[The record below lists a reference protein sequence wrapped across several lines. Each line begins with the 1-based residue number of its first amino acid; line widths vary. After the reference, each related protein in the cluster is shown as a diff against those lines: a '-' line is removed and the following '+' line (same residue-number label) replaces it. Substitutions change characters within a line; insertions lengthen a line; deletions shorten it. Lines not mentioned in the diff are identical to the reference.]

1 VAGTTPDPEARQ
13 REAEKENLLLSR
25 TLARLQDNV
34 RQMEEIQD
42 SNSKLLSKLMR
53 ELEVEREK
61 SRSLLRNILPQ
72 EIIDRLEAGETVIA
86 DRFDAVT
93 VLFSDF
99 VGFTEIS
106 AKIPAPVLVAE
117 LNRLFSEFD
126 ALCERMSVEK
136 VKTIGDAYMAVG
148 GLPRTRPDHTVAI
161 AETALEMLR
170 AMERV
175 NATTEAEWRIR
186 IGIHTGGA
194 VAGVIGSH
202 KFVYDVWGDA
212 VNIASRLETSSLPG
226 RIHISDLV
234 AKELS
239 DRFRFEPRGKVDL
252 KGRGKMHTYFLL
264 GHRG

>member
-1 VAGTTPDPEARQ
+1 VAGATRDPEARQ
-13 REAEKENLLLSR
+13 REVEKENRLLSR
-25 TLARLQDNV
+25 RLARLQDNV

-53 ELEVEREK
+53 ELEDEREK
-61 SRSLLRNILPQ
+61 SRSLLLNILPE

-86 DRFDAVT
+86 DRYDAVT

-106 AKIPAPVLVAE
+106 ARIPAPVLVAE

-148 GLPRTRPDHTVAI
+148 GLPRTRTDHTVAI

-175 NATTEAEWRIR
+175 NATTETEWRIR
-186 IGIHTGGA
+186 IGVDTGPA

-212 VNIASRLETSSLPG
+212 VNLASRLETSSLAG
-226 RIHISDLV
+226 RIHVSERV
-234 AKELS
+234 AKELG
-239 DRFRFEPRGKVDL
+239 DRFDLEARGEVDL
-252 KGRGKMHTYFLL
+252 KGKGTMQTYFLL
-264 GHRG
+264 PRRD

>member
-1 VAGTTPDPEARQ
+1 MADSTPGAASRQ
-13 REAEKENLLLSR
+13 QDVEKENRLLSR
-25 TLARLQDNV
+25 KLARLQDNV

-42 SNSKLLSKLMR
+42 SNSRLLSKLMH
-53 ELEVEREK
+53 ELEQEKEK
-61 SRSLLRNILPQ
+61 SRSLLLNILPQ

-86 DRFDAVT
+86 DRYDAVT

-148 GLPRTRPDHTVAI
+148 GLPRTRTDHTVAV
-161 AETALEMLR
+161 AETALEMVS
-170 AMERV
+170 AIERV
-175 NATTEAEWRIR
+175 SQGSEARWLVR

-194 VAGVIGSH
+194 VAGVIGTH

-226 RIHISDLV
+226 RIQISELV
-234 AKELS
+234 AKELG
-239 DRFRFEPRGKVDL
+239 DRFRLEPRGKVDL
-252 KGRGKMHTYFLL
+252 KGKGKMRTYFLL
-264 GHRG
+264 GHRN

>member
-1 VAGTTPDPEARQ
+1 MAGATPDPEARQ
-13 REAEKENLLLSR
+13 REAEKENRLLSR
-25 TLARLQDNV
+25 KLARLQDNV

-53 ELEVEREK
+53 ELEEEREK
-61 SRSLLRNILPQ
+61 SRSLLLNILPE

-86 DRFDAVT
+86 DRYDAVT

-106 AKIPAPVLVAE
+106 ANIPAPVLVAE

-148 GLPRTRPDHTVAI
+148 GLPRTRIDHTVAI
-161 AETALEMLR
+161 AETALEMVSAIEKVNQTSR
-170 AMERV
+170 ARWQV
-175 NATTEAEWRIR
+175 R

-212 VNIASRLETSSLPG
+212 VNIASRLETSSLPD
-226 RIHISDLV
+226 RIQISELV
-234 AKELS
+234 AKELG
-239 DRFRFEPRGKVDL
+239 DRYRLEPRGKVDL
-252 KGRGKMHTYFLL
+252 KGKGKMQTYFLL
-264 GHRG
+264 GHRD

>member
-1 VAGTTPDPEARQ
+1 M
-13 REAEKENLLLSR
+13 EKANRLLSR
-25 TLARLQDNV
+25 KLARLQDNV

-53 ELEVEREK
+53 ELEEEREK
-61 SRSLLRNILPQ
+61 SRSLLLNILPE
-72 EIIDRLEAGETVIA
+72 EIIDRLAAGESVIA
-86 DRFDAVT
+86 DRYDAVT

-106 AKIPAPVLVAE
+106 ANLQAPVLVAE

-148 GLPRTRPDHTVAI
+148 GLPRTRTDHTVAV
-161 AETALEMLR
+161 AETALEMMS
-170 AMERV
+170 AIERV
-175 NATTEAEWRIR
+175 NQTSEARWQVR
-186 IGIHTGGA
+186 IGIHAGGA

-226 RIHISDLV
+226 RIHISELV
-234 AKELS
+234 AKELG
-239 DRFRFEPRGKVDL
+239 DRFRLEPRGKVDL
-252 KGRGKMHTYFLL
+252 KGKGEMKTYFLL
-264 GHRG
+264 GHRD

>member
-1 VAGTTPDPEARQ
+1 VAGSTPDPASQQEETERANR
-13 REAEKENLLLSR
+13 LLSR
-25 TLARLQDNV
+25 KLARLQDNV

-61 SRSLLRNILPQ
+61 SRSLLLNILPE
-72 EIIDRLEAGETVIA
+72 EIIGRLAAGETVIA
-86 DRFDAVT
+86 DRYDAVT

-106 AKIPAPVLVAE
+106 ARLPAPALVAE

-126 ALCERMSVEK
+126 TLCERMSVEK

-148 GLPRTRPDHTVAI
+148 GLPRTRTDHTVAI
-161 AETALEMLR
+161 AETALEMVN
-170 AMERV
+170 AIERV
-175 NATTEAEWRIR
+175 NQTSEARWQVR

-202 KFVYDVWGDA
+202 KFIYDVWGDA
-212 VNIASRLETSSLPG
+212 VNIASRLETSSQPG

-234 AKELS
+234 AKGLG
-239 DRFRFEPRGKVDL
+239 DRFRLEPRGEVKL
-252 KGRGKMHTYFLL
+252 KGRGTMQTFFLL
-264 GHRG
+264 GHRD